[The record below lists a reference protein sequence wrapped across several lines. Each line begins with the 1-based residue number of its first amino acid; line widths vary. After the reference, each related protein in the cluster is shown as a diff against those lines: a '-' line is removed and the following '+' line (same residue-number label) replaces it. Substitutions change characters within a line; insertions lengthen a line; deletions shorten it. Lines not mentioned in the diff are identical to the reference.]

1 MKKLLSIFL
10 IILITSSLSACSWND
25 PQATSDDGVFK
36 VTMVPD
42 LGGINDQSFNQS
54 AWEGLQKFKSEQQ
67 NVEVSYMES
76 KQSSDFA
83 LNLDRLSDGNYD
95 LIWGIGFSMSDAVY
109 DTAKINLDKNYAIVD
124 YSYGN
129 ETPNNVTGV
138 MFRSQES
145 AFMVGYVAAKTTK
158 TNKIGFVGGMKNSI
172 IYQFEYGFKAGVLY
186 AAKEMGKGIEVV
198 SQYAESFT
206 DAAKGKAIASKMY
219 SDDCDV
225 VFHAAGGVGYGV
237 IEAAKDKNKFAIGVD
252 RDQSSIAPDNV
263 LTSALKNV
271 GQAVDLVS
279 KRIMNGESLGGTT
292 QTFGLKEGCVGI
304 PVKNKNMDPQ
314 IYNETIRLSQSIVDG
329 NIKINNKE
337 ITIPYDYPSYLEYI
351 STFS

>member
-1 MKKLLSIFL
+1 MKKLISVFL
-10 IILITSSLSACSWND
+10 IIFVACSLSACSWND
-25 PQATSDDGVFK
+25 PQTVNNDGIFR

-54 AWEGLQKFKSEQQ
+54 AWEGLQKLREEK
-67 NVEVSYMES
+67 NVEASYIES

-95 LIWGIGFSMSDAVY
+95 LIWGIGFSTSDAIY
-109 DTAKINLDKNYAIVD
+109 DTALINLDKNYAIVD
-124 YSYGN
+124 YSYGD

-158 TNKIGFVGGMKNSI
+158 TNKLGFVGGMKNSI

-186 AAKEMGKGIEVV
+186 AAKEMGRDIDVV

-206 DAAKGKAIASKMY
+206 DAAKGKAIATKMF
-219 SDDCDV
+219 SDNCDI

-271 GQAVDLVS
+271 GQAVSLVS
-279 KRIMNGESLGGTT
+279 KRIMLGENLGGTT
-292 QTFGLKEGCVGI
+292 QVFGLKEGCVGI
-304 PVKNKNMDPQ
+304 PTENKNMDPEV
-314 IYNETIRLSQSIVDG
+314 YAEVMKLSENITDG
-329 NIKINNKE
+329 NIKVKAKE
-337 ITIPYDYPSYLEYI
+337 IIIPYDNQSYLDYVE
-351 STFS
+351 FFN

>member
-1 MKKLLSIFL
+1 MKKLLSIIL
-10 IILITSSLSACSWND
+10 IIIITFSLSACSWND
-25 PQATSDDGVFK
+25 QQTSTNDEVFK

-54 AWEGLQKFKSEQQ
+54 AWEGLQKLRDER
-67 NVEVSYMES
+67 NVEVSYIEC

-83 LNLDRLSDGNYD
+83 LNMDRLSDGDYD

-109 DTAKINLDKNYAIVD
+109 DTARINLDKNYAIID
-124 YSYGN
+124 YSYGD

-145 AFMVGYVAAKTTK
+145 AFMVGYVAGKTTK

-186 AAKEMGKGIEVV
+186 AAKEMGKNVDVV

-206 DAAKGKAIASKMY
+206 DAAKGKAIATKMY

-237 IEAAKDKNKFAIGVD
+237 IEAAKDKNKFAVGVD

-279 KRIMNGESLGGTT
+279 QRIMDGENLGGTT
-292 QTFGLKEGCVGI
+292 QVFGLKEGCVGI
-304 PVKNKNMDPQ
+304 PTQNKNMDPKV
-314 IYNETIRLSQSIVDG
+314 YNETIKLSEGIADG
-329 NIKINNKE
+329 SIKINNKE
-337 ITIPYDYPSYLEYI
+337 TIIPYDYSSYLEYI
-351 STFS
+351 KAFS